1 MNSPAGSDGA
11 HQLHN
16 TGSEALVYIDFDAIH
31 DLDAAL
37 YPDTGKIG
45 VWGKGVNR
53 VYPMDANIGYYDG
66 E

>member
-1 MNSPAGSDGA
+1 MNSPAPSDGA

-31 DLDAAL
+31 NLDAAL
-37 YPDTGKIG
+37 YPDTG
-45 VWGKGVNR
+45 
-53 VYPMDANIGYYDG
+53 NIGYYDG